1 MNQIQHH
8 QLVQPE
14 RVSPLNIMLTS
25 EVSDTAK
32 LVSSEIS
39 TVVKY
44 ELVAA
49 FNDVLA
55 FDAVNEFNELFN
67 KV

>member
-1 MNQIQHH
+1 
-8 QLVQPE
+8 
-14 RVSPLNIMLTS
+14 MLTS

-44 ELVAA
+44 ELVVYA

-67 KV
+67 KCEYFNSINHIAR